1 MSNPNNPYGNNP
13 PGGNPYPNY
22 NNYGS
27 YTDRDGVNEAAIAI
41 QILGG
46 PVRLGDSVEAD
57 VNDPVFFKMDSFS
70 ANAVVTAVADAAIN
84 DASGDFTFLIYGL
97 TGDLDYL
104 VVEADTAQYA
114 RAFIAREVK
123 DWDLIK
129 HLLQQKDAYLAD
141 SAATEWP
148 CDLNQW
154 GLGDWTMF
162 AYRSPGRLL
171 LRDGSLNFVNARPG
185 YPMEYWDF
193 TLCPA
198 GEEGPNARSWLR
210 YIQTGHN
217 QALLRGDL
225 LDLSRSSQ
233 LPLRIWRKT
242 DDQPKK
248 KKGLFG

>member
-1 MSNPNNPYGNNP
+1 VSNPNNPYGNNP

-57 VNDPVFFKMDSFS
+57 VNDPVFFNMSSFS
-70 ANAVVTAVADAAIN
+70 ANAVVTAVADAAIS
-84 DASGDFTFLIYGL
+84 DASGDFTFLLFGL
-97 TGDLDYL
+97 MGDLDYL
-104 VVEADTAQYA
+104 VVEADTVQYA

-123 DWDLIK
+123 DWDLSQY
-129 HLLQQKDAYLAD
+129 LLQQKEAYLAD

-148 CDLNQW
+148 CDLSKW

-171 LRDGSLNFVNARPG
+171 LRDGSL
-185 YPMEYWDF
+185 
-193 TLCPA
+193 
-198 GEEGPNARSWLR
+198 
-210 YIQTGHN
+210 
-217 QALLRGDL
+217 
-225 LDLSRSSQ
+225 
-233 LPLRIWRKT
+233 
-242 DDQPKK
+242 
-248 KKGLFG
+248 